1 MSFILVTL
9 ATSKLLPSNL
19 VNFPLELI
27 HEPFI
32 RSLPCP
38 QVLDQSALIALTCL
52 LSVLEKATVA
62 SCAVVLSLKIV
73 CIKSLV
79 TPTCLP
85 DVLIPALAKSA
96 SLGTIM

>member
-1 MSFILVTL
+1 M
-9 ATSKLLPSNL
+9 PSNL
-19 VNFPLELI
+19 L
-27 HEPFI
+27 
-32 RSLPCP
+32 SLATLLVYCEF

-62 SCAVVLSLKIV
+62 SSAVALPAKMV
-73 CIKSLV
+73 CIKLLV

-85 DVLIPALAKSA
+85 DVLIPAFAKSA